1 MCMFPQIPVGG
12 QLKYFVH
19 QWEKIT
25 QDQWILSVLR
35 EGLMSDFMTNPPF
48 SVVRHTNVNA
58 QNAAILQSE
67 VGKVLQKVR
76 IEPVPSAEM
85 ETGFYSTFF
94 VVPKKTRDLRPI
106 INLKPLNRYLR
117 KQHFKMDCLTKV
129 IYLVQLGD

>member
-1 MCMFPQIPVGG
+1 
-12 QLKYFVH
+12 
-19 QWEKIT
+19 
-25 QDQWILSVLR
+25 
-35 EGLMSDFMTNPPF
+35 MSDFMTNPPF

-94 VVPKKTRDLRPI
+94 VAPKKPET
-106 INLKPLNRYLR
+106 
-117 KQHFKMDCLTKV
+117 
-129 IYLVQLGD
+129 